1 MWTEDQKKLNG
12 QSASGQIKHLTE
24 KIKELENEQKVSI
37 LPIGSVFSE
46 FADLQ
51 HKLELASKDKE
62 KNEVQLKLANAQNKL
77 TLAEWNNEAILQKKA
92 FD

>member
-37 LPIGSVFSE
+37 LPIVICKRF
-46 FADLQ
+46 F
-51 HKLELASKDKE
+51 
-62 KNEVQLKLANAQNKL
+62 
-77 TLAEWNNEAILQKKA
+77 
-92 FD
+92 